1 MKFIL
6 SAILA
11 SLTLMS
17 ISGQVITQLGK
28 ENMNIPRGIKPEKK
42 TPVTSVPVAVDTTGV
57 YFTLVDSAQACINA
71 QQWDL
76 AQKYLRQ
83 AISTE
88 PDNPNNSLLLSNIA
102 TMQRFQGQYA
112 EAIRNY
118 TMALDMTPQ
127 AVTLL
132 LNRAALYTTID
143 SLSLAEADF
152 KRVCDLD
159 PTNTEARY
167 SLGMLAVKKQDFK
180 QAENYFNQIKRI
192 NPNSGLY
199 NEGMGMVHKAN
210 GNYNKAAQCL
220 SEVIKAHPD
229 PALLANRADCYLM
242 CKQLNNAEE
251 DIRNALAMTPDDPYL
266 YVLRAKLN
274 KLRFN
279 REDLERD
286 IKLAV
291 AHGLDRKTVED
302 LLK

>member
-1 MKFIL
+1 M
-6 SAILA
+6 
-11 SLTLMS
+11 
-17 ISGQVITQLGK
+17 
-28 ENMNIPRGIKPEKK
+28 
-42 TPVTSVPVAVDTTGV
+42 
-57 YFTLVDSAQACINA
+57 
-71 QQWDL
+71 
-76 AQKYLRQ
+76 RQ

-167 SLGMLAVKKQDFK
+167 SLGMLAVEKQDFK

>member
-71 QQWDL
+71 QQWDR

-167 SLGMLAVKKQDFK
+167 SLGMLAVEKQDFK